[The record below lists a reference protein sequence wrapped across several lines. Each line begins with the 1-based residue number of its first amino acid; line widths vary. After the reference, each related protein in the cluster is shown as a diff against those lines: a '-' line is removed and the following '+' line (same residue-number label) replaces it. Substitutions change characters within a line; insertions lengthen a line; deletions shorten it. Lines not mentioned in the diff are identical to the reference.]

1 MNTIHIHVI
10 SLGCPKNQVDTELM
24 LGNLGADLSLVPSPE
39 QADLILINTCGF
51 IEPAVSE
58 SLQVILNVTQDIA
71 QLKPKPMVVV
81 TGCLVNRYGQALQQE
96 LPEVDLFLDIS
107 NQPKLGQKI
116 AYKIHN
122 KLSPKKNRMLTTAPS
137 YAYLKIAEGCNNQC
151 RFCTIP
157 SIRGPLHSRPMDK
170 ILDDA
175 KYCLDHGRKELVVVA
190 QDVTAYGR
198 DLGQPQALKYLLEKL
213 ALLPGLA
220 WIRLMYLYPAGLD
233 HELLSFLANLGAPFV
248 PYFDIPLQHA
258 HQDILSSMGRP
269 FQHDPR
275 KIIERVRAFF
285 PQAALRTTCIVGYP
299 GESEQHFQALEAFV
313 REVRFMHLG
322 VFPFYPEDG
331 VSATLL
337 PSQIPT
343 ELKEERQDR
352 LMSLQAEI
360 SQCLLE
366 DYAQKELDV
375 LVDQVNE
382 EWPGL
387 YEGRVWFQA
396 PEVDGITYIS
406 GPDVAPGRLVRA
418 VIEET
423 KTYDLVALV

>member
-1 MNTIHIHVI
+1 
-10 SLGCPKNQVDTELM
+10 
-24 LGNLGADLSLVPSPE
+24 
-39 QADLILINTCGF
+39 
-51 IEPAVSE
+51 
-58 SLQVILNVTQDIA
+58 
-71 QLKPKPMVVV
+71 
-81 TGCLVNRYGQALQQE
+81 
-96 LPEVDLFLDIS
+96 
-107 NQPKLGQKI
+107 
-116 AYKIHN
+116 
-122 KLSPKKNRMLTTAPS
+122 
-137 YAYLKIAEGCNNQC
+137 
-151 RFCTIP
+151 
-157 SIRGPLHSRPMDK
+157 MDK